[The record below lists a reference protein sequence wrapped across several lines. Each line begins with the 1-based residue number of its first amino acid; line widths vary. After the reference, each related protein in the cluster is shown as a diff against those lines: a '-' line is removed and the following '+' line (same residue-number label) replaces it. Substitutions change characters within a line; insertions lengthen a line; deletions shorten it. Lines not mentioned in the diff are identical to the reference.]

1 MLVWSRHLAAAVALG
16 AGALLP
22 SAPLH
27 AEDKGLEKRLTD
39 QGYPFEID
47 ADGDYKLI
55 VSWSTDQRSQIVFVS
70 GGTEELGSL
79 AIREIFAPAA
89 NVKRHRINGAAALKL
104 LAHSGGMKVGS
115 WEIRGDL
122 LYFVAK
128 VPDSISAAELDK
140 IITVVAEIADN
151 KEVELTR
158 SRDGF

>member
-1 MLVWSRHLAAAVALG
+1 MSAGSRHLAAILAWF
-16 AGALLP
+16 AGVMLL
-22 SAPLH
+22 SAPVL
-27 AEDKGLEKRLTD
+27 ASDKGLEKRLTD

-47 ADGDYKLI
+47 ADGDYKLV

-70 GGTEELGSL
+70 GVTEDLGSL

-89 NVKRHRINGAAALKL
+89 NLKRHRINGTTALRL

-151 KEVELTR
+151 KEIELTR